1 MASQEERAIHS
12 ATEKWPG
19 KIGRSFINMKRR
31 DMRMPRVAMRRRRGD
46 GSTRKKD
53 RQVANHPK
61 AEAMEPTSV
70 TGTRMA
76 SPRSSPMRVPKVTP
90 KMATVGER

>member
-1 MASQEERAIHS
+1 
-12 ATEKWPG
+12 
-19 KIGRSFINMKRR
+19 
-31 DMRMPRVAMRRRRGD
+31 MPKVAMRRRRGV

-53 RQVANHPK
+53 RQVANQPK

-76 SPRSSPMRVPKVTP
+76 SPRSRPTSVPRVTP